1 MSKLASLASGV
12 RWGTVS
18 IATVTL
24 FQLVFMAVMAR
35 LLDPADF
42 GLVAI
47 ANVALRFFSYFSQM
61 GIAPALIQKKTLS
74 DGDIRAA
81 LALSLG
87 VSSFFFILAFFT
99 ADFIER
105 FFEMD
110 SLALVMQVLAL
121 NFIVFGFS
129 SVPLGLIRRSK
140 NFKALAII
148 EITSYV
154 FGYGLVGLGAAFYGA
169 GVWALVAAFISQT
182 LLSAILGY
190 SVVRHPLGL
199 KHEKEQRNHFI
210 GYGGR
215 YSIIGFIEFLTSNI
229 DSLIVGKLMGASAAG
244 FYNRSLLL
252 ANLPVQQ
259 PTKVLTQV
267 LFPIMSSM
275 SDQYEKQSISVQLS
289 ALLVGSYAFA
299 VGLGISVAAPDIVLV
314 LLGDKWLESIPVLQ
328 ILAYSL
334 GPIYMSN
341 VIGVTLDSMGELSFK
356 LRIQFTVF
364 VLLAVLMFYV
374 APTGDVTS
382 VAMVVVSVFWVRLC
396 IMGIVV
402 VRLLKIPIADALK
415 IIFSVMTVAIVTGSI
430 IFMVVYIVPEK
441 YPIFIRLFLEVV
453 FGAIGLAIG
462 LWLSLF
468 IISKHSAVLY
478 LSNRMPLVNRLI
490 RLNRYC

>member
-18 IATVTL
+18 IGTVTL

-47 ANVALRFFSYFSQM
+47 ANVALRFYSYFSQM
-61 GIAPALIQKKTLS
+61 GIAPALIQKKTLT
-74 DGDIRAA
+74 DGDVRAA

-87 VSSFFFILAFFT
+87 VSVFFFLLAFFT
-99 ADFIER
+99 ADYIEY

-110 SLALVMQVLAL
+110 SLALVMQTLAL
-121 NFIVFGFS
+121 NFIVLGLS
-129 SVPLGLIRRSK
+129 AVPLGLIRRNQ

-148 EITSYV
+148 EIISYV
-154 FGYGLVGLGAAFYGA
+154 FGYGAVGLVAAFYGA

-190 SVVRHPLGL
+190 SVIRHPLGL
-199 KHEKEQRNHFI
+199 RHTKEQRNHFI

-229 DSLIVGKLMGASAAG
+229 DSLIVGKMMGASAAG

-275 SDQYEKQSISVQLS
+275 SDQHVKQSISVQLS
-289 ALLVGSYAFA
+289 AMLVGSYAFA
-299 VGLGISVAAPDIVLV
+299 VGIGISVAAPDIVLV
-314 LLGDKWLESIPVLQ
+314 LLGDKWLESISVLQ
-328 ILAYSL
+328 ILAYSV

-341 VIGVTLDSMGELSFK
+341 VMGVTLDAMGELSIK
-356 LRIQFTVF
+356 LRIQLTVF
-364 VLLAVLMFYV
+364 IILILLLFYA
-374 APTGDVTS
+374 APTGEVTS
-382 VAMVVVSVFWVRLC
+382 IAMAVVIAFCVRLC
-396 IMGIVV
+396 LMGWAV
-402 VRLLKIPIADALK
+402 VRLLKIPVVDVFK
-415 IIFSVMTVAIVTGSI
+415 IILCVMTVTLVTGI
-430 IFMVVYIVPEK
+430 MIFMATYITSGIYVVV
-441 YPIFIRLFLEVV
+441 IRLLLEIL
-453 FGAIGLAIG
+453 FGVIGLAAG

-468 IISKHSAVLY
+468 IISEHPAILY
-478 LSNRMPLVNRLI
+478 LANRIPAVDKLI
-490 RLNRYC
+490 RLNRYS